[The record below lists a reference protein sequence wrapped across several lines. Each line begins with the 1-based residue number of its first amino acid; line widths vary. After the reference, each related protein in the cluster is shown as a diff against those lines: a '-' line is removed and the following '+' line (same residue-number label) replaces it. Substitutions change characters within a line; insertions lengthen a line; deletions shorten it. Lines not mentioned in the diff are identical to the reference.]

1 MHDNALIV
9 FDMDEQRS
17 IEAEKQVD
25 KHLEE
30 LKADIEAKKH
40 WVQEPDRGE
49 IDFYNN
55 FYSNIK
61 NDINSGD
68 IILFELNKNMLE
80 ELNTITDFIKKKGIN
95 IVGLK
100 ELLSE

>member
-1 MHDNALIV
+1 MFSDTLNICSKSKMHTIYPNKI
-9 FDMDEQRS
+9 
-17 IEAEKQVD
+17 IN
-25 KHLEE
+25 
-30 LKADIEAKKH
+30 
-40 WVQEPDRGE
+40 
-49 IDFYNN
+49 NN